1 MIYLTRFWENI
12 TTHTEHFLPL
22 SQVEK
27 RRRLTPSPPELP
39 EPGLKRDGHELM
51 TYDVLKRRRI
61 GNDQVPILKVP
72 KDSTVANVQELSM
85 RKDDLGSLLPF
96 RSQWSGS
103 LGSST
108 VQLLLSGACG
118 LKQVTLDSHGIMF
131 EVYDHGFM
139 CIGCNIAFFAFIFQ
153 HRIGSYVVCRCT
165 CEFITFI
172 THAFC

>member
-1 MIYLTRFWENI
+1 
-12 TTHTEHFLPL
+12 
-22 SQVEK
+22 
-27 RRRLTPSPPELP
+27 
-39 EPGLKRDGHELM
+39 M
-51 TYDVLKRRRI
+51 TYDVMKRRRI

-139 CIGCNIAFFAFIFQ
+139 CIGCNIAVFLFSFSNILLD
-153 HRIGSYVVCRCT
+153 HTLYVDVHVNLLISSRMHFVRFGCLGDDG
-165 CEFITFI
+165 FWI
-172 THAFC
+172 